1 MKSLESRPTHPSYNV
16 LTNTPSPLPKFLTV
30 EMRTPAVPSSLLFD
44 YIPGDLLLHDS
55 QTISVLLIH
64 FYELADS
71 LLYSQSSERRKS
83 KLLDYKGPIQSHF
96 LLARRG
102 SFLVKTD
109 IKLLIFM

>member
-55 QTISVLLIH
+55 QTIGVLLW
-64 FYELADS
+64 F
-71 LLYSQSSERRKS
+71 
-83 KLLDYKGPIQSHF
+83 
-96 LLARRG
+96 
-102 SFLVKTD
+102 
-109 IKLLIFM
+109 IFMSLQIVSYIHKALKDEKANC